1 MRGSNLKNACD
12 TCYRWA
18 IAGGLMAVVIVLA
31 TCTMP
36 ATPPPQPTQMEAA
49 MEPTPLPSL
58 PFEPHTPMPTVS
70 PTPSPPATEAP
81 ATVTPVPTPTLV
93 PLPQTCLVDPS
104 DRDALVGCTAYTIK
118 LAVNPEA
125 AQVTGEQTILYTNT
139 EDEPLAELYL
149 QLQPN
154 TPNFGGRMTVKDLTI
169 DGAPVVPAPEQANT
183 ALRIPLAE
191 PLPVG
196 RTTTLAMGFV
206 VDVPR
211 NRSSGHGLFSYVNG
225 VMALPGAYPFIPVYD
240 DEGWNIE
247 IAPEY
252 GDDLY
257 ADAASFSVEITAPE
271 TMTLIASGTCTGFPG
286 RWSCQA
292 GPMREFTMILGED
305 YQRRSRRV
313 DGIVVNSYAY
323 RRHDAGGQQALDYAV
338 NAIAAFN
345 DLFGPYPYTEYDV
358 VETPSLL
365 GGMEYP
371 GLVVVRDS
379 YYTGHPTLEW
389 LVAHET
395 AHQWWFGVVGS
406 DQIDDPWL
414 DESLTSYSTMLYY
427 EVVRGEQTAQGVIN
441 GEFRA
446 THRQLIAGGNDLPV
460 GLPAGEYANWLY
472 WDVLYRKGPLY
483 FQALREEVGDETF
496 FAILRAYYEAHRY
509 TIATPESLLDT
520 IESVA
525 GDRYAGLYAEW
536 IEGEE

>member
-1 MRGSNLKNACD
+1 MVNDKS
-12 TCYRWA
+12 
-18 IAGGLMAVVIVLA
+18 VV
-31 TCTMP
+31 
-36 ATPPPQPTQMEAA
+36 
-49 MEPTPLPSL
+49 
-58 PFEPHTPMPTVS
+58 
-70 PTPSPPATEAP
+70 
-81 ATVTPVPTPTLV
+81 PVP
-93 PLPQTCLVDPS
+93 
-104 DRDALVGCTAYTIK
+104 
-118 LAVNPEA
+118 
-125 AQVTGEQTILYTNT
+125 EQ
-139 EDEPLAELYL
+139 E
-149 QLQPN
+149 
-154 TPNFGGRMTVKDLTI
+154 
-169 DGAPVVPAPEQANT
+169 NT
-183 ALRIPLAE
+183 ALRIPLAT
-191 PLPVG
+191 PLAVG
-196 RTTTLAMGFV
+196 QSTTLAMGFV
-206 VDVPR
+206 VNVPR
-211 NRSSGHGLFSYVNG
+211 TRDSGHGLFSYVNG

-240 DEGWNIE
+240 DEGWNVK

-271 TMTLIASGTCTGFPG
+271 TMTLIASGTCKGIAG
-286 RWSCQA
+286 RWTCEA

-305 YQRRSRRV
+305 YQRRSRIV

-323 RRHDAGGQQALDYAV
+323 ARHSTGGQLALDYAV
-338 NAIAAFN
+338 NAIRAFT

-427 EVVRGEQTAQGVIN
+427 EVVRDARTAQGVIN

-460 GLPAGEYANWLY
+460 GLPAEDYANWLY

-483 FQALREEVGDETF
+483 FQDLREQVGDETF
-496 FAILRAYYEAHRY
+496 FAILRTYYDAHRY
-509 TIATPESLLDT
+509 KIATPESLLNT
-520 IESVA
+520 IESVS
-525 GDRYAGLYAEW
+525 GDRYTGLYAKW
-536 IEGEE
+536 IQGKQD